1 MKIAIY
7 TRKSKYSDKSES
19 IESQIEYCKNAA
31 RTHYPGVDEFKVY
44 VDEGFSGGN
53 TERPQ
58 YKQLLSD
65 IRTKKEFQALIC
77 YKIDRISRSLVD
89 FANLQQYLE
98 KYNVNIISASEG
110 FDTSSAWGSAVLNI
124 LMIFAQLERN
134 NISERI
140 RDTMLHYAKQGRW
153 TGGLTPT
160 GFESKSIPYLDALGS
175 EKNMVVLS
183 PIPDEIEIVKL
194 IYNKYL
200 EMRSLSALET
210 YLSQR
215 SIKTKKNKPYCM
227 STIRNI
233 LVNPVYATADN
244 SLYNYF
250 KSHNVDLCNDETEYD
265 GSHSV
270 IPYNREDRKKL
281 TDKPMSEWII
291 AISKHNGIISGDIWV
306 QVQHILDENKDK
318 MPRAG
323 TARHGIFAGLIK
335 CSKCGSTMRVKNGRV
350 SAKGGYREFYYVCN
364 LKETSKKARCD
375 VININGNKLEDDVL
389 DMLIKVS
396 SDEDSFNELLDRNR
410 ISQTEH
416 HDDRRVHLD
425 KLKRELTLKQSG
437 QQNVMLQ
444 LAKSS
449 DPDIGK
455 PLLAMIKNFSVEI
468 REIEERINTL
478 QLALANERSKEL
490 DMLSLRDSFAKIN
503 SMLNVYDITEQRNI
517 MKRII
522 HHMEWDG
529 QNITIFFRSGSSIS
543 GDPLSQTY
551 NARSQ
556 SYRT

>member
-31 RTHYPGVDEFKVY
+31 RTRYPEVEEFKVY
-44 VDEGFSGGN
+44 IDEGFSGGN

-160 GFESKSIPYLDALGS
+160 GFESRSIPYIDALGS

-194 IYNKYL
+194 IYSKYL
-200 EMRSLSALET
+200 ELRSLSALET
-210 YLSQR
+210 YLSQKGIR
-215 SIKTKKNKPYCM
+215 TKKNKSYCM

-233 LVNPVYATADN
+233 LANPVYAAADSN
-244 SLYNYF
+244 LYHYF
-250 KSHNVDLCNDETEYD
+250 KSHDVDLCNDETEYD
-265 GSHSV
+265 GMYSV
-270 IPYNREDRKKL
+270 MPYNREDRKKL

-291 AISKHNGIISGDIWV
+291 AISKHSGIIPGDLWV
-306 QVQHILDENKDK
+306 QVQHILYENKDK
-318 MPRAG
+318 MPRSG

-364 LKETSKKARCD
+364 LKETSKRACCD
-375 VININGNKLEDDVL
+375 VININGNKLEADVL
-389 DMLIKVS
+389 DLLIKIS
-396 SDEDSFNELLDRNR
+396 SDEDCFSELLERNK

-425 KLKRELTLKQSG
+425 KLKRELSLKQSG

-444 LAKSS
+444 LAQSS

-455 PLLAMIKNFSVEI
+455 PLLAMIKNFSIEI
-468 REIEERINTL
+468 REIEIKISTL
-478 QLALANERSKEL
+478 ETALVDERSKEL
-490 DMLSLRDSFAKIN
+490 DKLSLHDAFAKIG
-503 SMLNVYDITEQRNI
+503 SMSNVYDITEQRCI
-517 MKRII
+517 IKRII
-522 HHMEWDG
+522 HHMEWNG
-529 QNITIFFRSGSSIS
+529 QDITIFFRSGGSIT
-543 GDPLSQTY
+543 GDQHLQTY
-551 NARSQ
+551 DTRC
-556 SYRT
+556 